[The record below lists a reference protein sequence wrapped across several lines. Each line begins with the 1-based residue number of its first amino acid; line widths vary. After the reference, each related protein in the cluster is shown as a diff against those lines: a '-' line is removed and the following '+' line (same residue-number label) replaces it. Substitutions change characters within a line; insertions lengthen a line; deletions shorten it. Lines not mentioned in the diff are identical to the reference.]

1 MVKVTFDVGCF
12 GDEERVEYF
21 YTYAKAVAFITERGY
36 RDNQILS
43 IEYVGRL
50 D

>member
-1 MVKVTFDVGCF
+1 MVKVTFDIIRHG
-12 GDEERVEYF
+12 ENMVEYF
-21 YTYAKAVAFITERGY
+21 YTYAKAVAYCAEHSY
-36 RDNQILS
+36 RDEQILS